1 MVDMTRRYRTN
12 DNCNSGCNRNFAPHQ
27 RENESGMG
35 MQMNCATCGSLKK
48 KLQTVDFAIVETVLF
63 LDAYPK
69 NKQALEYYH
78 KLIGER
84 NMLEKA
90 INEKYKDGTVCLEI
104 KDSYRNMKE
113 KIVPHIHLVENAKRA
128 AVEAGADPT
137 VEPIRGGTDGAR
149 LSFMGLPCP
158 NLGTGGYAFH
168 GPFEHITVEGMDI
181 AVKILHNITKIYAQK
196 QIKTNMS

>member
-1 MVDMTRRYRTN
+1 
-12 DNCNSGCNRNFAPHQ
+12 
-27 RENESGMG
+27 MG

-90 INEKYKDGTVCLEI
+90 INEKCG
-104 KDSYRNMKE
+104 
-113 KIVPHIHLVENAKRA
+113 
-128 AVEAGADPT
+128 
-137 VEPIRGGTDGAR
+137 PIT
-149 LSFMGLPCP
+149 SMGNESRTEWNWVASPWP
-158 NLGTGGYAFH
+158 WEVDAN
-168 GPFEHITVEGMDI
+168 
-181 AVKILHNITKIYAQK
+181 
-196 QIKTNMS
+196 

>member
-12 DNCNSGCNRNFAPHQ
+12 DNCNSGCNRNFAPYQ

-90 INEKYKDGTVCLEI
+90 INEKCG
-104 KDSYRNMKE
+104 
-113 KIVPHIHLVENAKRA
+113 
-128 AVEAGADPT
+128 
-137 VEPIRGGTDGAR
+137 PIT
-149 LSFMGLPCP
+149 SMGNESRTEWNWVASPWP
-158 NLGTGGYAFH
+158 WEVDAN
-168 GPFEHITVEGMDI
+168 
-181 AVKILHNITKIYAQK
+181 
-196 QIKTNMS
+196 